1 MISNQKS
8 KSVEGLS
15 YAMIGTWVIGDAF
28 KTTYFIL
35 EVFFEINSKKQPFQ
49 FIMCGTVQLLVD
61 FIIIGQIY
69 FFQKETKIKGY
80 IKVDKTE
87 KPEEGNL

>member
-1 MISNQKS
+1 
-8 KSVEGLS
+8 
-15 YAMIGTWVIGDAF
+15 
-28 KTTYFIL
+28 
-35 EVFFEINSKKQPFQ
+35 
-49 FIMCGTVQLLVD
+49 MCGTVQLLVD

-87 KPEEGNL
+87 KPEEGNLWLFKRIYFE

>member
-1 MISNQKS
+1 
-8 KSVEGLS
+8 
-15 YAMIGTWVIGDAF
+15 
-28 KTTYFIL
+28 
-35 EVFFEINSKKQPFQ
+35 
-49 FIMCGTVQLLVD
+49 MCGTVQLLVD

-87 KPEEGNL
+87 KPEEGNLWLFKRICFEYVCWICDFSNLF